1 VLTLLASLLFPLT
14 ARGLG
19 QQRPLVARPIDL
31 RLGEP
36 SETDG
41 PRVVMLALDGA
52 SLDYISLEVADGRL
66 PNFGRILAAGAA
78 LHLATMRPTQPTTVW
93 AAALSGKY
101 PPKNGVRSAATYSFA
116 ANQPPI
122 ELLPDLCF
130 AHALVRLGI
139 LREVSYRPS
148 TLRARMVWSLLSSQ
162 RVPVGVVGWAL
173 TMPSEPLRGFLLSD
187 AFALSLTTPMVFTSD
202 DLGYPPQAVQT
213 ARLLESGLLGGPAE
227 RFAAVPLEKPP
238 FGRDA
243 VSSALAARLRTEYQP
258 RFIAVRYQGLDRAGH
273 QFLRYAMPRAF
284 GDVSDEEAQ
293 RYGSVMDEHYAYID
307 AEVGTA
313 MASLGPDDVLLVVS
327 GFGMEP
333 ISLGKRL
340 LARAMGDA
348 DVTGTH
354 ERAPDG
360 FLLAYGESI
369 KPGRALLGSV
379 VDVAPT
385 ILYFLG
391 QPVARDMD
399 GYARTDLFKPAFTA
413 ARPIT
418 FIPTYHRSRAARP
431 APVRLLT
438 CARPALRPTLLRGDQ
453 EVPAAV
459 LRPAAFALFGA
470 ERLFL
475 ALAHRRDAF
484 ADDAQAGQVAGH
496 GLAAAL
502 AQREVVLGCPAAV
515 AVPLDR
521 DLRRGPLLHPV
532 RVLRQRRA
540 ALFRQVRAVER
551 EKHVTERLLRVELFE
566 RHLREQL
573 FFRRHL
579 RLGRDWRRRWRRWRR
594 VFRPGRRRRRRRWGR
609 SRLLLP
615 AGGDGQNS
623 RQAQRERKRTVTQ
636 HQWYSS
642 QGGEQADEDPQAATA
657 GHA

>member
-1 VLTLLASLLFPLT
+1 MFSNAVLAGALGAAFVTILVLQLNPHLPLTPAVVLPLYGRLEMFYGIQLAVAFYMALVIWQLFGPTLRSPGWVSLRLQSWFGTPIVASAALLMWINVAGFHVVLEDDTIRRIAAAAGATMVCAVLLAVITFVHYSFGRRGSRVGGTLLVLTLLASLLFPLT

-31 RLGEP
+31 SLGEP

-41 PRVVMLALDGA
+41 PRVVLLALDGA

-101 PPKNGVRSAATYSFA
+101 PAKNGVRSAATYSFA

-173 TMPSEPLRGFLLSD
+173 TTPSEPIRGFLLSD
-187 AFALSLTTPMVFTSD
+187 AFALSQTSPLAYASD
-202 DLGYPPQAVQT
+202 DLGYPLQAVQE
-213 ARLLESGLLGGPAE
+213 ARLVEAGPAV
-227 RFAAVPLEKPP
+227 RGVAAPLEKPP
-238 FGRDA
+238 FRRDA
-243 VSSALAARLRTEYQP
+243 VASAVAARLRTEYQP
-258 RFIAVRYQGLDRAGH
+258 RFIAVRYQGLDLAGH
-273 QFLRYAMPRAF
+273 QFLRYALPRAF

-293 RYGSVMDEHYAYID
+293 RYGGVLDEHYAYID

-313 MASLGPDDVLLVVS
+313 MASLGPDDALLVVS

-369 KPGRALLGSV
+369 KPGRAPLGSV

-391 QPVARDMD
+391 LPVARDMD

-418 FIPTYHRSRAARP
+418 FIPTY
-431 APVRLLT
+431 
-438 CARPALRPTLLRGDQ
+438 
-453 EVPAAV
+453 
-459 LRPAAFALFGA
+459 
-470 ERLFL
+470 ER
-475 ALAHRRDAF
+475 
-484 ADDAQAGQVAGH
+484 
-496 GLAAAL
+496 
-502 AQREVVLGCPAAV
+502 
-515 AVPLDR
+515 
-521 DLRRGPLLHPV
+521 
-532 RVLRQRRA
+532 
-540 ALFRQVRAVER
+540 
-551 EKHVTERLLRVELFE
+551 
-566 RHLREQL
+566 
-573 FFRRHL
+573 
-579 RLGRDWRRRWRRWRR
+579 
-594 VFRPGRRRRRRRWGR
+594 
-609 SRLLLP
+609 
-615 AGGDGQNS
+615 
-623 RQAQRERKRTVTQ
+623 
-636 HQWYSS
+636 
-642 QGGEQADEDPQAATA
+642 
-657 GHA
+657 